1 MDSHDIMNELENM
14 CTEQTKRT
22 FMRHGAVEPILGVKI
37 GDLKKLTKYVKKD
50 HQLALDLYATG
61 VSDAMYL
68 AGMAIDPKKMS
79 KEDIQEWVHKAPWG
93 MISECTVGSVAAM
106 SEYAMELAND
116 WIQSENELVC
126 CAGWSTYIHFLSITP
141 DEDIN
146 RKEVLHHLD
155 FIVKN
160 IHKVSHRVRYNMNNF
175 VIASGTFV
183 APLYNDA
190 LFAAEKIGKLDI
202 DMRDTSCKV
211 PYAPDYLEKVALMER
226 VGKKK
231 KSCRC

>member
-1 MDSHDIMNELENM
+1 MKTDDIMNELEKM
-14 CTEQTKRT
+14 STEQTKKT
-22 FMRHGAVEPILGVKI
+22 FMRHGAVEPIFGVKI

-50 HQLALDLYATG
+50 HQLALDLYDTG

-68 AGMAIDPKKMS
+68 ASMAIDPKKMS
-79 KEDIQEWVHKAPWG
+79 KEKLQEWAQKASWD
-93 MISECTVGSVAAM
+93 MISECAVGSVAAM
-106 SEYAMELAND
+106 SEYALELANS
-116 WIQSENELVC
+116 WIKSEKELIC
-126 CAGWSTYIHFLSITP
+126 CAGWSTYINFLSITP
-141 DEDIN
+141 DEDIDC
-146 RKEVLHHLD
+146 REVLELLN
-155 FIVKN
+155 FIEKN
-160 IHKVSHRVRYNMNNF
+160 IHNSSNRVRYNMNNF

-183 APLYNDA
+183 VSIHNDA
-190 LFAAEKIGKLDI
+190 FITAEKIGRLDI